1 MRNSPNSV
9 SMEPSASRRMNR
21 SCLHAVADEVGYR
34 DHLQAVAGAEF
45 AELRHPRHGAV
56 VVHDLAD
63 DAGGG
68 QAGETG
74 EVHGRLRLAGAH
86 QHAAF
91 ARAQGK
97 DMAGPRQ
104 VLGPAFRIDG
114 GEDGAGAVGGGDAG
128 GDARA
133 GVDGFAEGG
142 AEIGGVL
149 GAHQRQP
156 EVVAAFR
163 GKGQADEPAAVRG
176 HEIDDLGGDFFG
188 GDGEVALVFPVFIV
202 HHHQDAA
209 GADLLDSFRNPN
221 ERHNSL
227 YPVPFVSRGYRGNL
241 PLR

>member
-1 MRNSPNSV
+1 M
-9 SMEPSASRRMNR
+9 
-21 SCLHAVADEVGYR
+21 
-34 DHLQAVAGAEF
+34 AGAEF

-56 VVHDLAD
+56 VIHDLAD

-74 EVHGRLRLAGAH
+74 EVHGRLGLAGAH
-86 QHAAF
+86 QYAPF

-97 DMAGPRQ
+97 DMAGPRE
-104 VLGPAFRIDG
+104 VLGPAIRIESR
-114 GEDGAGAVGGGDAG
+114 EDGAGAVGGGDAG

-133 GVDGFAEGG
+133 GVDGFAESG

-149 GAHQRQP
+149 GAHERQP

-163 GKGQADEPAAVRG
+163 GEGQADKPAAVGG

-188 GDGEVALVFPVFIV
+188 GDGEVALVFPIFIV

-221 ERHNSL
+221 ERHNPL
-227 YPVPFVSRGYRGNL
+227 YPAGQVRR
-241 PLR
+241 